1 MKARPILLIIITLA
15 IGFLLGM
22 LTSAQ
27 IRYSKLKHVRV
38 YFSEERFM
46 EGFYRMI
53 QPDEQQKTDIDKLLA
68 KYGKQNS
75 EIQGDFRR
83 KMDSTMKEFWNEL
96 EPLLTKEQIERVRE
110 MEKRRME
117 MMRKNRRSPNDST
130 RFRDGNER
138 RMQGPPYG
146 GRPPYHQGADS
157 AALKHNIEQVVK

>member
-1 MKARPILLIIITLA
+1 MKIRPILLIIITLA

-53 QPDEQQKTDIDKLLA
+53 QPDEKQKVVIDDLLG
-68 KYGKQNS
+68 KYAKQNS

-96 EPLLTKEQIERVRE
+96 EPLLTREQLDRVRE

-130 RFRDGNER
+130 RFRNER
-138 RMQGPPYG
+138 GRQGPPFD
-146 GRPPYHQGADS
+146 GRPPYHGRPDS
-157 AALKHNIEQVVK
+157 AGSKDNIEQVIK

>member
-1 MKARPILLIIITLA
+1 MKAKPILLIIITLA

-27 IRYSKLKHVRV
+27 IRYTKLKHVRV

-53 QPDEQQKTDIDKLLA
+53 QPDEKQKIDIDRLLE

-83 KMDSTMKEFWNEL
+83 RMDSTMKDFWKEL
-96 EPLLTKEQIERVRE
+96 EPLLTKEQLDRVRE
-110 MEKRRME
+110 MEKRRMD
-117 MMRKNRRSPNDST
+117 MMRKNRRSPDDST
-130 RFRDGNER
+130 RFRNER

-146 GRPPYHQGADS
+146 GRPPYHGRPDS
-157 AALKHNIEQVVK
+157 TQSKENIEKVIK